1 MNVQLALYKHGNMW
15 YTIFIR
21 IDSAN
26 KNKQVIGEKMD
37 VKREYVYALG
47 FCILNKNT
55 SVAMLQRM
63 TNWGYARASTAIE
76 WMEENRY
83 ITPFTSITPRKILMS
98 LRQYKLSFADY
109 LNEDRLF
116 RKKYEKD
123 LLALLESQQ

>member
-1 MNVQLALYKHGNMW
+1 MNVHLTLYKIGNMC
-15 YTIFIR
+15 YTILTR

-26 KNKQVIGEKMD
+26 KTNRLQVEKMD

-55 SVAMLQRM
+55 SVGMLQRI
-63 TNWGYARASTAIE
+63 TNWGYARAATAID

-83 ITPFTSITPRKILMS
+83 ITPFTSLTPRKVLMS